1 MFYGDTTQNAIY
13 MLCSDG
19 FRHVISDAEIY
30 EKLNPAILFDENNM
44 SINSKQLIELDKSR
58 GETDNISVAL
68 VRTF

>member
-1 MFYGDTTQNAIY
+1 MFRWI
-13 MLCSDG
+13 
-19 FRHVISDAEIY
+19 HVISDAEIY

>member
-1 MFYGDTTQNAIY
+1 